1 MTAPADWLTDAR
13 PPLPH
18 RVYLPLYQEA
28 LAASK
33 QLLGDLEAREAT
45 AVLYRV
51 EELRQLLEPEP
62 EPAWPTEEPDAP
74 TIQIAVKP
82 PRWSLR
88 WFRENLTA
96 KRIAAG
102 GASGLVLAITALGW
116 FQ

>member
-45 AVLYRV
+45 AVLYEVR
-51 EELRQLLEPEP
+51 ELQRLLEPEP
-62 EPAWPTEEPDAP
+62 VWPTEEPDAP
-74 TIQIAVKP
+74 TVQIAVKP

-88 WFRENLTA
+88 GIR
-96 KRIAAG
+96 KRMTLPRILAG
-102 GASGLVLAITALGW
+102 GASGLVLLAGFLGW
-116 FQ
+116 VQ

>member
-33 QLLGDLEAREAT
+33 RLLGDLEAREAT

-51 EELRQLLEPEP
+51 EELTAVL

-74 TIQIAVKP
+74 TVQIAVKP

-96 KRIAAG
+96 KRVAAG
-102 GASGLVLAITALGW
+102 GASGLVLAITALGSW
-116 FQ
+116 LQ

>member
-51 EELRQLLEPEP
+51 EELTAVL
-62 EPAWPTEEPDAP
+62 EPAWPTDEPDAP
-74 TIQIAVKP
+74 SVQIAVNP

-88 WFRENLTA
+88 GIR
-96 KRIAAG
+96 KRMTLPRILAG
-102 GASGLVLAITALGW
+102 GASGLVLAITALGSW
-116 FQ
+116 LQ